1 MAAKR
6 TAGRTS
12 CNPWDMCFPLCV
24 GRMCDGTMFSSV
36 CALPSPAS
44 AEGCC
49 PSLFGWFTGTTAQS
63 DFSCTFMSAV
73 RFTAF
78 ADRSWSVDQDVQEIS
93 RFSCMLFLSACG
105 VICPSASR
113 TIISKFLSRRY
124 RTDRYGHPNIETSDR
139 TPLEKNMALIK
150 LKLGN
155 SGLEI
160 APIVFGGNVFGW
172 TADEATSFRLLDAF
186 VAAGFNA
193 VDTADVYSRWVPGNK
208 GGESETIIGKWL
220 KRGAKRQQVI
230 IATKVASEMGPGKKG
245 LSKRYILAA
254 VEDSLQ
260 RLQTDYI
267 DLYQS
272 HVDDADAPLEE
283 TLETYAQLIQ
293 QGKVRAI
300 GASNYN
306 GKRLGEALQISRKKG
321 LPRYESLQ
329 PLYNLYDR
337 AEFEADLAPLCL
349 RENIGVIPYFS
360 LASGFLAG
368 KYRSEADL
376 AKSARGSLV
385 KKYLNERGYKILSA
399 LDQVA
404 KTHSST
410 QSQVAIAWL
419 LAQPSVTAPIAS
431 ATNLNQL
438 QALLSAADLKLDPA
452 SIEKLN
458 QASAYA
464 AGVASSH

>member
-1 MAAKR
+1 MAPTKR
-6 TAGRTS
+6 
-12 CNPWDMCFPLCV
+12 
-24 GRMCDGTMFSSV
+24 
-36 CALPSPAS
+36 
-44 AEGCC
+44 
-49 PSLFGWFTGTTAQS
+49 
-63 DFSCTFMSAV
+63 
-73 RFTAF
+73 
-78 ADRSWSVDQDVQEIS
+78 
-93 RFSCMLFLSACG
+93 
-105 VICPSASR
+105 
-113 TIISKFLSRRY
+113 
-124 RTDRYGHPNIETSDR
+124 
-139 TPLEKNMALIK
+139 
-150 LKLGN
+150 KLGN

-160 APIVFGGNVFGW
+160 APIVFGGNIFGW
-172 TADEATSFRLLDAF
+172 TADESTSFQLLDAF
-186 VAAGFNA
+186 IAAGFNA
-193 VDTADVYSRWVPGNK
+193 VDTADVYSKWVPGNK

-220 KRGAKRQQVI
+220 KRTGTRARVI
-230 IATKVASEMGPGKKG
+230 IATKVGAEMGPGKKG
-245 LSKRYILAA
+245 LSKKYILAA

-272 HVDDADAPLEE
+272 HVDDPDTPPEE
-283 TLETYAQLIQ
+283 TLEAYAQLIQ

-300 GASNYN
+300 GASNYTA
-306 GKRLGEALQISRKKG
+306 KRLAEALQISKKKS

-337 AEFEADLAPLCL
+337 ADFEAELAPLCL
-349 RENIGVIPYFS
+349 REKIAVISYFS

-376 AKSARGSLV
+376 ANRPRGSFV

-404 KTHSST
+404 KTHSAT

-438 QALLSAADLKLDPA
+438 NELLGAINIKLNPE
-452 SIEKLN
+452 SLEKLN

-464 AGVASSH
+464 ASAATAN